1 MTLTALRPTQDTI
14 NLVAALRG
22 TWHGSYAMCRC
33 PVHVDRTPSLS
44 IRQGTSGILVHCF
57 AGCNP
62 RDIMRVLRNTDRV
75 RAVEPRPARSLDF
88 MRLAQRL
95 WDDAID
101 VQGTLGERY
110 LVGRCLPLDLP
121 DVRFLSQC
129 PLGRKP
135 NTAFHPA
142 LLVAVRDGDHLVAVQ
157 RIILDPKTNWHS
169 GKFLLGRCGQGAWQP
184 TLSGRVLAIAEG
196 FEDAAAFTSLTGV
209 PCWAALSASRLP
221 LLRLPQE
228 LDLLIVAADNDP
240 PGRQAANIATIAY
253 ARPGLQ
259 IVQKCPVDV
268 DDWAEANESAYR
280 LNMDTKRTHTSDFR
294 YPLSA
299 EA

>member
-135 NTAFHPA
+135 NTAFHQA
-142 LLVAVRDGDHLVAVQ
+142 LLVAVRDGGHLVAVQ
-157 RIILDPKTNWHS
+157 RIILDPKTNRHR

-196 FEDAAAFTSLTGV
+196 FEDAAAFTNLTGV

-221 LLRLPQE
+221 LLRLPPE

-253 ARPGLQ
+253 AKPGLQ
-259 IVQKCPVDV
+259 IVQECPVDV

-280 LNMDTKRTHTSDFR
+280 LNMDTKRTQTSDFR
-294 YPLSA
+294 YALSA

>member
-1 MTLTALRPTQDTI
+1 MPLTALRPTQDTI

-22 TWHGSYAMCRC
+22 TWHGSYAMCQC

-75 RAVEPRPARSLDF
+75 RAVEPRPTRSLDLR
-88 MRLAQRL
+88 RLAQRL

-135 NTAFHPA
+135 NTAFHQA
-142 LLVAVRDGDHLVAVQ
+142 LLVAVRDGGHLVAVQ
-157 RIILDPKTNWHS
+157 RIILDPRTNRHR

-184 TLSGRVLAIAEG
+184 APIGRVLAVAEG

-209 PCWAALSASRLP
+209 TCWAAMGASRLP
-221 LLRLPQE
+221 ILKLPPE
-228 LDLLIVAADNDP
+228 LDTLIIAEDNNS
-240 PGRQAANIATIAY
+240 PGRRAAHRATITY

-259 IVQKCPVDV
+259 ILRISPGNL
-268 DDWAEANESAYR
+268 DDWAATNEW
-280 LNMDTKRTHTSDFR
+280 LHHPGR
-294 YPLSA
+294 YT
-299 EA
+299 ED